1 MSTEDKDYGIPT
13 NRPSGGLLGQ
23 PKNTNL
29 AIPQN
34 FIMKIRRCPELS
46 YFIQEVQ
53 LPERGGSEPK
63 EFSYMIGPPLKQPTG
78 GAGYADFTVT
88 FLIDENFSNY
98 YNIVTWMRE
107 GSAYRDFSNVK
118 PLKDIY
124 DEAYLIFLTNKKV
137 PYRKIT
143 FKNIIPVEI
152 SGIELTHSDTE
163 YRPLTAT
170 CKFAISEYKIES
182 L

>member
-1 MSTEDKDYGIPT
+1 MNEDIDYCIPT
-13 NRPSGGLLGQ
+13 RPTGGIQGQ

-34 FIMKIRRCPELS
+34 FIFKIKRCPDLS

-63 EFSYMIGPPLKQPTG
+63 EFSYMIGPSMKQPTG
-78 GAGYADFTVT
+78 GAGYADFTIM
-88 FLIDENFSNY
+88 FLVDENLSNY
-98 YNIVTWMRE
+98 YNLITWMRE
-107 GSAYRDFSNVK
+107 GSAYKDFSNVK
-118 PLKDIY
+118 PLKDVY
-124 DEAYLIFLTNKKV
+124 DEAYLLLLTNKKV
-137 PYRKIT
+137 PFRRIT
-143 FKNIIPVEI
+143 FKDIIPVEL
-152 SGIELTHSDTE
+152 SGLEFTYSDTE

-170 CKFAISEYKIES
+170 CKFAVTEYKIEN